1 MSPPQLAVCEPDI
14 PLRSDGGTAEIRRPG
29 YHHNDLALTARRV
42 PLTSCSDGRGGRLAA
57 DSEGRGEGALWW
69 PRGSLRPSP
78 PLARSAT
85 DLLHD
90 PDQRPGGVQS
100 QPCRAAISGA
110 GVGGDMSPK
119 ARGAFLTFD
128 NIFSRKVLGA
138 PAEAKND
145 FEERDLLF
153 LAAGKGQAFFSEQ
166 RDQKALRKPK
176 VFII

>member
-1 MSPPQLAVCEPDI
+1 
-14 PLRSDGGTAEIRRPG
+14 
-29 YHHNDLALTARRV
+29 
-42 PLTSCSDGRGGRLAA
+42 
-57 DSEGRGEGALWW
+57 
-69 PRGSLRPSP
+69 
-78 PLARSAT
+78 
-85 DLLHD
+85 
-90 PDQRPGGVQS
+90 
-100 QPCRAAISGA
+100 
-110 GVGGDMSPK
+110 MSPK

-153 LAAGKGQAFFSEQ
+153 LTAGKGQAFFSEQ